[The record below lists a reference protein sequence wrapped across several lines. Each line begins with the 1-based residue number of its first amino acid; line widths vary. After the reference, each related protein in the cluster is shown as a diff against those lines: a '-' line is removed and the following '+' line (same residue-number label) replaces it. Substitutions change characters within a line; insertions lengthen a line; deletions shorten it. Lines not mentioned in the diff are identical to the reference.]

1 MSKGVDAIG
10 EAINMKLVIAKASVS
25 ILMLPGVRTFL
36 YMCVHTHTHTHTHTY
51 VYVYAYM
58 SFTFSS

>member
-10 EAINMKLVIAKASVS
+10 EATNMKLVITKASVN
-25 ILMLPGVRTFL
+25 ILMLPGVHTFL
-36 YMCVHTHTHTHTHTY
+36 YMCVHTHTHTHTH